1 MLNDLW
7 QQKRLMIDETTIQ
20 EHFPSMLLKGKSALI
35 LIIRLNNGV
44 GVFSLIT
51 LQPTSFQG

>member
-1 MLNDLW
+1 
-7 QQKRLMIDETTIQ
+7 MIDERTIQ
-20 EHFPSMLLKGKSALI
+20 EYLPSMLLKRKSALI

-51 LQPTSFQG
+51 LQPASFQG